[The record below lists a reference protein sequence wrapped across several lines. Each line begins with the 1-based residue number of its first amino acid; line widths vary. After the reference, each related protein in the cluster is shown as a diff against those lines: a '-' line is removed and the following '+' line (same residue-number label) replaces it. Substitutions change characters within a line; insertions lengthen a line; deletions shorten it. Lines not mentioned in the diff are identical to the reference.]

1 MKRKSSLFWE
11 FLICV
16 VLTVALAVS
25 TGCLIFKAIR
35 ENHTGRGEIT
45 VYGINGIVAHYDDAE
60 YERAKDMVIVHD
72 GDTELR
78 YINCNVEVK
87 E

>member
-1 MKRKSSLFWE
+1 MKRKIDTFDILWKILVCIAAIS
-11 FLICV
+11 
-16 VLTVALAVS
+16 ALVMILM
-25 TGCLIFKAIR
+25 TNKANRI
-35 ENHTGRGEIT
+35 GRGEIT

-60 YERAKDMVIVHD
+60 YERAKDMVIVYD
-72 GDTELR
+72 GDRELR

>member
-1 MKRKSSLFWE
+1 MKRKNNILLWY
-11 FLICV
+11 C
-16 VLTVALAVS
+16 LACAVFYFAGVFS
-25 TGCLIFKAIR
+25 CMAHKVNR
-35 ENHTGRGEIT
+35 VRNGEIT

-60 YERAKDMVIVHD
+60 YKKVNDMVIVYD

>member
-1 MKRKSSLFWE
+1 MKRKSSLFWV
-11 FLICV
+11 FLMCV
-16 VLTVALAVS
+16 VLVGALAII
-25 TGCLIFKAIR
+25 TGSIIVKAIR
-35 ENHTGRGEIT
+35 GNHRGEIT

-60 YERAKDMVIVHD
+60 YKKVKDMVIVYD

>member
-1 MKRKSSLFWE
+1 MKRKNSLFCV
-11 FLICV
+11 FLVCA
-16 VLTVALAVS
+16 VLVGALAVI
-25 TGCLIFKAIR
+25 TGNIIVKAIR
-35 ENHTGRGEIT
+35 ENHRGEIT

-60 YERAKDMVIVHD
+60 YERVNDMVIVYD

-78 YINCNVEVK
+78 YINCNVEVSDN

>member
-1 MKRKSSLFWE
+1 MKRKSSLFWYC
-11 FLICV
+11 LACV
-16 VLTVALAVS
+16 VFYFAGFFVGMTITYKV
-25 TGCLIFKAIR
+25 
-35 ENHTGRGEIT
+35 NHVRNGEIT

-60 YERAKDMVIVHD
+60 YERVEDMVIVYD

>member
-1 MKRKSSLFWE
+1 MKRKSSLFWV
-11 FLICV
+11 FLMCM
-16 VLTVALAVS
+16 VLVGALVGLAV
-25 TGCLIFKAIR
+25 GLIVKAIGK
-35 ENHTGRGEIT
+35 NHRGEIT
-45 VYGINGIVAHYDDAE
+45 VYGINGIVAHYDDAK
-60 YERAKDMVIVHD
+60 YEKVEDMVIVYD

>member
-1 MKRKSSLFWE
+1 MKRKDKSLLWYC
-11 FLICV
+11 L
-16 VLTVALAVS
+16 
-25 TGCLIFKAIR
+25 GCAAFYSAGFFACMTFKV
-35 ENHTGRGEIT
+35 NHDHVRNGEIT
-45 VYGINGIVAHYDDAE
+45 VYGINGIVAHFDDAE
-60 YERAKDMVIVHD
+60 YERVKDMVIVYD

>member
-11 FLICV
+11 FLMCV

-35 ENHTGRGEIT
+35 GNHRGEIT
-45 VYGINGIVAHYDDAE
+45 IYGINGIVAHYDDAK
-60 YERAKDMVIVHD
+60 YERVKDMVIVYD